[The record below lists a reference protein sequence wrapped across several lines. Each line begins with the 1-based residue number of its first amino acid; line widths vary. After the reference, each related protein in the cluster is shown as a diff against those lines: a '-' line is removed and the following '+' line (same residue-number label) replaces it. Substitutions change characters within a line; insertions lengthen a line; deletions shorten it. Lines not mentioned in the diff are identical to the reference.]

1 MFPFQRTFIFFVPCG
16 NAGHTTA
23 TNMGFCNIGAEA
35 MPISIGSLLGCGS
48 GRRVSI
54 WLFVVIFIISFSIGF
69 RYRAED
75 FQNPQHRKAYRTKSL
90 QQMNK
95 IDTLP
100 IIQFET
106 TETFETWLVENH
118 ENLSGLWMKIFKKD
132 SKKRTITYAEA
143 LDVALC
149 FGWIDGQKKTFDE
162 ESWLQKFTP
171 RREKSIWSKVNI
183 GHIERLTNEG
193 RMKPAGL
200 KAIEKAKADGKW
212 EKAYDSPSKMTI
224 PEDFLKEISKN
235 KKAEAFFLTLN
246 KTNLFSIGFRL
257 QTAKKQETRTK
268 RMKEIIEML
277 AKGDKFQ

>member
-1 MFPFQRTFIFFVPCG
+1 
-16 NAGHTTA
+16 
-23 TNMGFCNIGAEA
+23 
-35 MPISIGSLLGCGS
+35 
-48 GRRVSI
+48 
-54 WLFVVIFIISFSIGF
+54 
-69 RYRAED
+69 
-75 FQNPQHRKAYRTKSL
+75 
-90 QQMNK
+90 MNR

-132 SKKRTITYAEA
+132 SKKKTITYAEA

-193 RMKPAGL
+193 RMRPAGL
-200 KAIEKAKADGKW
+200 KAIEKAKADGNW

-224 PEDFLKEISKN
+224 PEDFLKEVSKN

-257 QTAKKQETRTK
+257 QTAKKQETKTK

-277 AKGDKFQ
+277 AKGEKFQ